1 MLRDTAVMSRTLA
14 AAARGAGLVALGLA
28 SHAAE
33 DVSGSADPSAVERFP
48 RSWIVE
54 YTEPGAPEP
63 YEFITAPVDRI
74 KRDVRVEAVR
84 VEGALTRVTYRIPD
98 GERLDDVIEHYETR
112 IAAISPGIVFSCRG
126 PDCGRS
132 TIWANQI
139 FGVAELAAPNRNQFY
154 LAAPVRVDGQ
164 GQLVAFYAVQ
174 RGNRRVYAHLDVV
187 VPQGPTPFDATLT
200 LAGALE
206 RTGFVVVEGRRA
218 GCRGEPARGGA
229 HGAGRPGWGAR
240 GALWRDLSRR
250 VPRCTGP
257 GPSMRSRARRNAAR
271 RRRRAGSRRRPGLRA
286 VAHGLG
292 PIAPGGA
299 GAASRVEVVL
309 PNRLPSD

>member
-1 MLRDTAVMSRTLA
+1 MSRTLKA
-14 AAARGAGLVALGLA
+14 TAGGAGLLAFGLA

-33 DVSGSADPSAVERFP
+33 DVAGAADPSSIERFP

-54 YTEPGAPEP
+54 YHERGADEP

-84 VEGALTRVTYRIPD
+84 VEGPLARVTYRMPD
-98 GERLDDVIEHYETR
+98 GTRLDDVIDHYEQR

-132 TIWANQI
+132 TIWANHV
-139 FGVAELAAPNRNQFY
+139 FEVAELAAPNRNQFY
-154 LAAPVRVDGQ
+154 LAAPVRVDGR

-187 VPQGPTPFDATLT
+187 VPRGPTPFDATLT
-200 LAGALE
+200 LADALE
-206 RTGFVVVEGRRA
+206 RTGFVVVEGVEPNAA
-218 GCRGEPARGGA
+218 GELPAEALTALDDLAGGLGELAGETLHVVCHVYGSQSVDALAGA
-229 HGAGRPGWGAR
+229 AE
-240 GALWRDLSRR
+240 
-250 VPRCTGP
+250 RCATT
-257 GPSMRSRARRNAAR
+257 AAR
-271 RRRRAGSRRRPGLRA
+271 RLEEAAGVTA

-299 GAASRVEVVL
+299 GAVSRVEVVL
-309 PNRLPSD
+309 PQRLLSD

>member
-1 MLRDTAVMSRTLA
+1 MLRDTTVMSRTLA

-84 VEGALTRVTYRIPD
+84 VEGPLTRVTYRIPD
-98 GERLDDVIEHYETR
+98 GERLDDVIAHYETR

-174 RGNRRVYAHLDVV
+174 RGNRRVYAHLDIV

-206 RTGFVVVEGRRA
+206 RTGFVVVEGVEPDAEGNLSAEALTALDDLA
-218 GCRGEPARGGA
+218 GGLGELSGETFHVVCHVYGPRSVDALTGA
-229 HGAGRPGWGAR
+229 AERCATVAAGR
-240 GALWRDLSRR
+240 LEE
-250 VPRCTGP
+250 
-257 GPSMRSRARRNAAR
+257 AA
-271 RRRRAGSRRRPGLRA
+271 GITA

-309 PNRLPSD
+309 PNRLASD